1 MRRRIW
7 FLFKSIVCDFTD
19 VYFLFYVLS
28 LCVVAFFVVLLPIDL
43 ISTATSSAAVAAA
56 EAGASS
62 SSSAAVTA
70 AGDTGS
76 APKLAKMTAPAQL
89 LPSLAKWSAAPSLVP
104 TDWVVVGF
112 APKAEILAAA
122 PKTPPLAVAKTTS
135 VKSTLVPVP
144 VSLASGPVGVEG
156 TVGPTPV
163 AVAGSVGSTPVAMAA
178 SVGPTPMA
186 GSVGSTPVELAP
198 KLPPFGT
205 LQHAFCPG
213 YVCELRWVGSP
224 QENYDVLYAVG
235 GAGGEPHSF

>member
-1 MRRRIW
+1 MFI
-7 FLFKSIVCDFTD
+7 FL
-19 VYFLFYVLS
+19 LYVLS
-28 LCVVAFFVVLLPIDL
+28 LCVVVFFVVLLPIDL
-43 ISTATSSAAVAAA
+43 FFTATSSAAVTAA

-76 APKLAKMTAPAQL
+76 APKLAKMTAPAPQL
-89 LPSLAKWSAAPSLVP
+89 LPSLPKWSAAPSLVP

-112 APKAEILAAA
+112 SPKAEISAAA

-135 VKSTLVPVP
+135 VKSSLVPVP
-144 VSLASGPVGVEG
+144 VSLASGRVGVEG

-163 AVAGSVGSTPVAMAA
+163 AVAGSVGSTQVAMAA
-178 SVGPTPMA
+178 SVGPTPVA

-213 YVCELRWVGSP
+213 YVCELRWVGAP

-235 GAGGEPHSF
+235 GAGCEPHSFRC